1 MLMQKVCFD
10 DAELDLPFCMSLLL
24 WGRTFPQRFLGQ
36 TEQSGDRKARQKR
49 EGGRNKERCL
59 RYSNRS
65 MFTLHTMTFTFS
77 G

>member
-36 TEQSGDRKARQKR
+36 TEQSGDRKGRQKR
-49 EGGRNKERCL
+49 EGGRNKERCPL
-59 RYSNRS
+59 NVYD
-65 MFTLHTMTFTFS
+65 TQTGACLHCTQ
-77 G
+77 